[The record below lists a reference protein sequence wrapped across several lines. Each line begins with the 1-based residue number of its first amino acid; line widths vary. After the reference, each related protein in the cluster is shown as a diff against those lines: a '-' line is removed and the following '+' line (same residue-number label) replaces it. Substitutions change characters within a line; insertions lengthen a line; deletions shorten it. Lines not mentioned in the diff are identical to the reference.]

1 MFVLLVILIK
11 ISELETDIYNFIRK
25 LCLTFHFLI
34 KLMKTNQLLEMC
46 LHLKS
51 KAIENQEL
59 KAICRNSSETKINM
73 KRTSDNI
80 SNLQRVIQNVHKM
93 QLGICIV

>member
-1 MFVLLVILIK
+1 
-11 ISELETDIYNFIRK
+11 
-25 LCLTFHFLI
+25 
-34 KLMKTNQLLEMC
+34 MKTNQLLEMC

-59 KAICRNSSETKINM
+59 KAICRNLSETKINM

-80 SNLQRVIQNVHKM
+80 SNLQRVIQIFFFGRGGGGGGGGGGGCSGSTKKCNHDCNQAFIKCSW
-93 QLGICIV
+93 GPA

>member
-1 MFVLLVILIK
+1 
-11 ISELETDIYNFIRK
+11 
-25 LCLTFHFLI
+25 
-34 KLMKTNQLLEMC
+34 MKTNQLLEMC

-59 KAICRNSSETKINM
+59 KAICRNLSETKINM

-80 SNLQRVIQNVHKM
+80 SNLQRVIQIFFGGGGGAVVVQKIAITTVIKHS
-93 QLGICIV
+93 

>member
-1 MFVLLVILIK
+1 
-11 ISELETDIYNFIRK
+11 
-25 LCLTFHFLI
+25 
-34 KLMKTNQLLEMC
+34 MKTNQLLEMC

-59 KAICRNSSETKINM
+59 KAICRNLSETKINM

-80 SNLQRVIQNVHKM
+80 SNLQRVIQIFFGGGV
-93 QLGICIV
+93 QW